1 MIPLKLQLKNFLS
14 YGPTLQTIDFAPY
27 HLICLNGKNGHGK
40 SALLDAITWAVW
52 GQARKISGATKPDAH
67 LLRLGQT
74 QMLVVFEFQ
83 FNGQLYRI
91 RREYAEN
98 SGKPYAALDFVLI
111 DSNTKKA
118 HPFTD
123 KTIRA
128 TQEKIEQLIGLDFD
142 SFVNSAFLRQGQSN
156 EFSKKTPKE
165 RKDILASILRLN
177 QYEQLRTAALSKIKQ
192 AATDLACIAQLQTH
206 HTGQLQQEP
215 IVTQQ
220 LEHVVEQ
227 LALVESEFAKL
238 ENEYSQIRMVQDQ
251 LQAIEQQE
259 HRLSYELKQYNNEQT
274 EYQNKLITLFSQWRS
289 INREQKKQAD
299 ISALQKQIAQL
310 TQQSEQFQCSV
321 QQHIALN
328 KTVVSLKE
336 QQQQIAQIIQKNFN
350 EQRATKQRALDQLMV
365 TFQEKKT
372 ACMLAQQQQQHLE
385 QKISQLQQESAQ
397 HESNLTACT
406 KKITNQKTTEE
417 QFEKRKEHYYQWA
430 AQLDRIK
437 GELQEIEQKKEM
449 TSDTTNPS
457 CPLCEQNLS
466 AARKRFLRNK
476 LTGHDQFLT
485 KRAQRLSTALTKL
498 KKILIDQHK
507 EVSALQQNMQ
517 EKQQLEASLISTR
530 EQLAHCSTPLRQFI
544 LTAQKNA
551 QELNELESVI
561 KQHQQ
566 ELVNFESTFTI
577 LLENDP
583 AHKEVCIHIRD
594 IELQLHTLNYDQ
606 KAHEQTTQKLKEVH
620 AQFAHYH
627 HLVGQY
633 ALQRER
639 AESISTW
646 CKQLKLIKKQI
657 HQLHAH
663 REQLNAQKQNYVQ
676 QLTHEKTLREQHRKL
691 STQKEALLQQ
701 KGQLQNELNK
711 FSQLKQEMGAH
722 EQKRVELL
730 TFVDDYQQIAT
741 ACGKEGIQA
750 LLIEDALPEIE
761 YEANQLLAQLT
772 HNQAHIIIDSLRDLK
787 KGGTKETLDI
797 KISDPLGIRPYE
809 LFSGGEAFRID
820 FALRIA
826 ISKLL
831 ARRAGTS
838 LQTLIIDEGFGS
850 QDDEGIA
857 HICDALLKIQDHFEK
872 IIIVSHLPA
881 MKDQFPV
888 HFHIEKG
895 AQGSTIQIQQQG

>member
-40 SALLDAITWAVW
+40 SALLDAITWAMW
-52 GQARKISGATKPDAH
+52 GQARKISGAAKPDAH

-111 DSNTKKA
+111 DRDSKKV

-177 QYEQLRTAALSKIKQ
+177 QYEQLRTAALGKIKQ
-192 AATDLACIAQLQTH
+192 AATDLACIDQLQTH
-206 HTGQLQQEP
+206 HTAQLQQEP
-215 IVTQQ
+215 LVTQQ
-220 LEHVVEQ
+220 LQTVSEQ
-227 LALVESEFAKL
+227 LTVL
-238 ENEYSQIRMVQDQ
+238 ENEFTALEHEFNQIRALQDQ
-251 LQAIEQQE
+251 LQAVEQQE
-259 HRLSYELKQYNNEQT
+259 HRLSYELKQYSNEQI
-274 EYQNKLITLFSQWRS
+274 EYQNKLTTLFAQWRS
-289 INREQKKQAD
+289 INREQKKLAD
-299 ISALQKQIAQL
+299 ISSLQTQIAQL
-310 TQQSEQFQCSV
+310 TQQSEQFQQSV

-328 KTVVSLKE
+328 KTIVSLKE
-336 QQQQIAQIIQKNFN
+336 QQQQIAQLIQKNFN
-350 EQRATKQRALDQLMV
+350 EERAVKQRALDQLMI

-385 QKISQLQQESAQ
+385 QKINELQQAVAQ
-397 HESNLTACT
+397 HESNLNVCT
-406 KKITNQKTTEE
+406 KKIENQKTTEE

-437 GELQEIEQKKEM
+437 GELKEIEQKKEM

-476 LTGHDQFLT
+476 LAGHDQFLT
-485 KRAQRLSTALTKL
+485 KRAHRLSAVLTKL

-507 EVSALQQNMQ
+507 EVSALQQNAQ

-530 EQLAHCSTPLRQFI
+530 EQVAHC
-544 LTAQKNA
+544 TAPIGEFMLAAKKNA
-551 QELNELESVI
+551 QELNDLECVI

-566 ELVNFESTFTI
+566 ELLHFESTFTA
-577 LLENDP
+577 LLENDA
-583 AHKEVCIHIRD
+583 AHKEVCTSIRAV
-594 IELQLHTLNYDQ
+594 ELQLHTLNYDQ
-606 KAHEQTTQKLKEVH
+606 KAHEQTANKLKEAH
-620 AQFAHYH
+620 AQFAHYQ

-633 ALQRER
+633 ALQHER
-639 AESISTW
+639 TEFISTL
-646 CKQLKLIKKQI
+646 CKQLKIVKKQI
-657 HQLHAH
+657 HQLRGHN
-663 REQLNAQKQNYVQ
+663 ELLSTEKQNYVQ
-676 QLTHEKTLREQHRKL
+676 QLAHEKTLREQHKNL
-691 STQKEALLQQ
+691 TLTKEGLLQQ
-701 KGQLQNELNK
+701 KGQLNNELSK
-711 FSQLKQEMGAH
+711 FVLIKNEMRTH
-722 EQKRVELL
+722 EEKRADLL
-730 TFVDDYQQIAT
+730 AFVDDYQQIAS

-857 HICDALLKIQDHFEK
+857 HMCDALLKIQDHFEK

-881 MKDQFPV
+881 MKEQFPV

-895 AQGSTIQIQQQG
+895 PQGSTIHIQQQG